1 MRVSRAVSKRSRPF
15 SRAGGHVA
23 VLALDNRARRTYSE
37 LLRRTLQEIRL
48 FGGCEVQ
55 IRNPRIPNPENHFLL
70 SKLGM
75 PWGALPS
82 GPFPLRLRLGRNANY
97 TRTEIRAVV
106 FNRRQS

>member
-1 MRVSRAVSKRSRPF
+1 MSARTAKTSWISRPDKRSESATTSSTFVVSRAVSKRSRPF

-70 SKLGM
+70 SKL
-75 PWGALPS
+75 
-82 GPFPLRLRLGRNANY
+82 
-97 TRTEIRAVV
+97 
-106 FNRRQS
+106 